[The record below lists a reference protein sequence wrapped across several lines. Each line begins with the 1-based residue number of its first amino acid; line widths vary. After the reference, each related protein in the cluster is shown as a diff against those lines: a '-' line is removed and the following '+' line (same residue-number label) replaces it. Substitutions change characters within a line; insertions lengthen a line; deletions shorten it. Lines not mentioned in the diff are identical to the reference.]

1 MKKHISLILV
11 LISLTVVLVGCGG
24 ETYEDGEHTGQA
36 EGFNQ
41 IEVLVTVEEGEISSV
56 EITEEDETDEYAAE
70 ALEKLPDLIAEKN
83 STDVD
88 AISGATVTSQGIIN
102 AVNNALGLD
111 E

>member
-36 EGFNQ
+36 EGFEPM
-41 IEVLVTVEEGEISSV
+41 EVLVTVEDGEISSV
-56 EITEEDETDEYAAE
+56 EITEENETDEYASE
-70 ALEKLPDLIAEKN
+70 AFEKIPDLIVEKN

-88 AISGATVTSQGIIN
+88 AISGATLTSQGIID
-102 AVNNALGLD
+102 AVNDALGI